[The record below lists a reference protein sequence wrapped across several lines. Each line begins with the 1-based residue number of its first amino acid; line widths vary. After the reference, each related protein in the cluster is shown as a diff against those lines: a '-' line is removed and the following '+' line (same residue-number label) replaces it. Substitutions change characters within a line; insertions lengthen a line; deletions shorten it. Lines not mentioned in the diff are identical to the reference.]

1 MFIILLETGFI
12 VTGAI
17 YLICSGVGVRRR
29 RRRAWETLVTSLQP
43 NRGDAELSQYLNW
56 DKDLF
61 VTPEEKWR
69 GINGAQGLWAMFE
82 NAGVMLEM
90 ANYAAINSTET
101 DPELIAALRRDAIQ
115 VRILVVVALSKCAC
129 GQVNES
135 TCAIVSRATAYYV
148 DMTKRTVELAQLNG
162 RALAPGFAAS
172 M

>member
-1 MFIILLETGFI
+1 MLIILLETGFI

-17 YLICSGVGVRRR
+17 YLICSRVGFRRR
-29 RRRAWETLVTSLQP
+29 RQRAWETLVTSLKP
-43 NRGDAELSQYLNW
+43 NRGDAELGHYLNW

-69 GINGAQGLWAMFE
+69 GINGAQGLWAMFD

-90 ANYAAINSTET
+90 ANYAATNSTET
-101 DPELIAALRRDAIQ
+101 DPELIAALRRDAFQIR
-115 VRILVVVALSKCAC
+115 VLVVVALSKCAC

-162 RALAPGFAAS
+162 RALAPGFVAS